1 MATLEDYQYEDMTS
15 IDLIEDVENKMEDLV
30 EEKIEILANLLNL
43 RFVPNIDEESYQNI
57 GSFFAEVMQEA
68 TNEQIVLNK
77 LYDYLMYMLDKI
89 GYENLENSKLFLEYL
104 NLLTYF
110 DDVEDTR
117 LEEYMSYVEKIG
129 QLVRVNAVSPSY
141 LESSRKY
148 AQLDSNKTKMIF
160 AKVPE
165 IKK

>member
-1 MATLEDYQYEDMTS
+1 
-15 IDLIEDVENKMEDLV
+15 
-30 EEKIEILANLLNL
+30 
-43 RFVPNIDEESYQNI
+43 
-57 GSFFAEVMQEA
+57 MQEA

-77 LYDYLMYMLDKI
+77 LYDYLMFMLDKI
-89 GYENLENSKLFLEYL
+89 GYEYLETSKLFLEYV
-104 NLLTYF
+104 NLLSYF
-110 DDVEDTR
+110 DDIEDTR

-141 LESSRKY
+141 LEPSRKY
-148 AQLDSNKTKMIF
+148 TQLDLDKANMIK